1 MNLSIETKGML
12 IGFVGISIFS
22 LTLPFTQMAVN
33 EMSPFFVAFARASIA
48 GICALILLIFTKS
61 KFPNKIQIRRLI
73 IIVIGVIY
81 GFPIFTSIAMKTLPS
96 SHSGIVLGI
105 LPLAMS
111 LFAAIKY
118 KEKPSSSFWMISIFG
133 TFIVISY
140 TFIDNNGSLMIEDI
154 WLLFAILFAAIGYSE
169 GGTLAKEMGSIGVIS
184 WALVISLPINL
195 FASYLF
201 YEINYTSISIQ
212 AIISLTYVG
221 LFSMF
226 IGFFFW
232 YKGIAIGGISR
243 VGQVQLIQPFLTI
256 VGAYFLT
263 NEKITTLNILF
274 AFMVLIVIIIG
285 RKAKIQVS

>member
-1 MNLSIETKGML
+1 ML

-140 TFIDNNGSLMIEDI
+140 TFIDNNGSLMIEDL

-201 YEINYTSISIQ
+201 YEINYASISFQ

-285 RKAKIQVS
+285 RKTKIQVS

>member
-1 MNLSIETKGML
+1 MTLSIETKGML
-12 IGFVGISIFS
+12 IGFIGIAIFS

-33 EMSPFFVAFARASIA
+33 EMSPFFLAFGRASIA
-48 GICALILLIFTKS
+48 GICALILLIFNKS
-61 KFPNKIQIRRLI
+61 KFPNRVQIKKLI
-73 IIVIGVIY
+73 IIVVGVVY
-81 GFPIFTSIAMKTLPS
+81 GFPIFTSIAMTTLPS

-118 KEKPSSSFWMISIFG
+118 KEKPSLSFWLTSIFG
-133 TFIVISY
+133 TFMVISY
-140 TFIDNNGSLMIEDI
+140 TFMDNDGSLMIEDL

-169 GGTLAKEMGSIGVIS
+169 GGILSKEMGSIAVIS
-184 WALVISLPINL
+184 WALVISLPLNL
-195 FASYLF
+195 FASYVF
-201 YEINYTSISIQ
+201 YETSYATISFQ
-212 AIISLTYVG
+212 AFMSLMYVG

-256 VGAYFLT
+256 IGAYFLT
-263 NEKITTLNILF
+263 NEKITFLNILF
-274 AFMVLIVIIIG
+274 ALIVLIVIIIG
-285 RKAKIQVS
+285 RRTKIDVK

>member
-140 TFIDNNGSLMIEDI
+140 TFIDNNGLLMIEDL

-285 RKAKIQVS
+285 RKTKIQVS

>member
-1 MNLSIETKGML
+1 MTLSIETKGML
-12 IGFVGISIFS
+12 IGFVGIAIFS

-33 EMSPFFVAFARASIA
+33 EMSPFFLAFGRASIA
-48 GICALILLIFTKS
+48 GICALILLIFNKS
-61 KFPNKIQIRRLI
+61 KFPNRVQIKKLI
-73 IIVIGVIY
+73 IIVVGVVY
-81 GFPIFTSIAMKTLPS
+81 GFPIFTSIAMTTLPS

-118 KEKPSSSFWMISIFG
+118 KEKPSLSFWLTSIFG
-133 TFIVISY
+133 TFMVISY
-140 TFIDNNGSLMIEDI
+140 TFMDNDGSLMIEDL

-169 GGTLAKEMGSIGVIS
+169 GGILSKEMGSIAVIS

-195 FASYLF
+195 FASYVF
-201 YEINYTSISIQ
+201 YETSYATISFL
-212 AIISLTYVG
+212 AFMSLMYVG

-256 VGAYFLT
+256 IGAYFLT
-263 NEKITTLNILF
+263 NEKITFLNILF
-274 AFMVLIVIIIG
+274 ALIILIVIIIG
-285 RKAKIQVS
+285 RRTKIDVK

>member
-1 MNLSIETKGML
+1 MNLSIETRGML

-140 TFIDNNGSLMIEDI
+140 TFIDNNGSLMIEDL

-201 YEINYTSISIQ
+201 YEINYASISFQ

-285 RKAKIQVS
+285 RKTKIQVS

>member
-33 EMSPFFVAFARASIA
+33 EMSPFFVAFARATIA

-140 TFIDNNGSLMIEDI
+140 TFIDNNGSLMIEDL

-201 YEINYTSISIQ
+201 YEINYASISFQ

-285 RKAKIQVS
+285 RKTKIQVS

>member
-22 LTLPFTQMAVN
+22 LTLPFTQMAVY

-118 KEKPSSSFWMISIFG
+118 KEKPSSSFWIISIFG

-140 TFIDNNGSLMIEDI
+140 TFMDNNGSLMIEDL

-169 GGTLAKEMGSIGVIS
+169 GGKLAKEMGSIGVIS

-201 YEINYTSISIQ
+201 YEINYTSISFQ

-285 RKAKIQVS
+285 RKTKIKVS

>member
-118 KEKPSSSFWMISIFG
+118 KEKPSSSFWIISIFG

-140 TFIDNNGSLMIEDI
+140 TFIDNNGSLMIEDL

-201 YEINYTSISIQ
+201 YEINYASISFQ

-285 RKAKIQVS
+285 RKTKIQVS

>member
-140 TFIDNNGSLMIEDI
+140 TFIDNNGSLMIEDL

-201 YEINYTSISIQ
+201 YEINYASISFQ

-263 NEKITTLNILF
+263 NEKITFLNILF

-285 RKAKIQVS
+285 RKTKIELR

>member
-140 TFIDNNGSLMIEDI
+140 TFIDNNGSLMIEDL

-201 YEINYTSISIQ
+201 YEINYTSISFQ

-263 NEKITTLNILF
+263 NEKVTFLNILF

-285 RKAKIQVS
+285 RKTKIELR

>member
-140 TFIDNNGSLMIEDI
+140 TFIDNNGSLMIEDL

-169 GGTLAKEMGSIGVIS
+169 GGTLAKEMGSIRVIS

-201 YEINYTSISIQ
+201 YEINYTSISFQ

-285 RKAKIQVS
+285 RKTKIQVS

>member
-140 TFIDNNGSLMIEDI
+140 TFIDNNGSLMIEDL

-201 YEINYTSISIQ
+201 YETHYSSISFQ

-285 RKAKIQVS
+285 RKTKIQVS

>member
-133 TFIVISY
+133 TFIVILY
-140 TFIDNNGSLMIEDI
+140 TFIDNNGSLMIEDL

-201 YEINYTSISIQ
+201 YEINYASISFQ

-285 RKAKIQVS
+285 RKTKIQVS

>member
-140 TFIDNNGSLMIEDI
+140 TFIDNNGSLMIEDL

-201 YEINYTSISIQ
+201 YEINYASISFQ

-232 YKGIAIGGISR
+232 YKGIAIGGITR

-285 RKAKIQVS
+285 RKTKIQVS

>member
-1 MNLSIETKGML
+1 MTLSIETKGML
-12 IGFVGISIFS
+12 IGFVGIAIFS

-33 EMSPFFVAFARASIA
+33 EMSPFFLAFGRASIA
-48 GICALILLIFTKS
+48 GVCALILLIFNKS
-61 KFPNKIQIRRLI
+61 KFPNRVQIKKLI
-73 IIVIGVIY
+73 IIVVGVVY
-81 GFPIFTSIAMKTLPS
+81 GFPIFTSIAMTTLPS

-118 KEKPSSSFWMISIFG
+118 KEKPSLSFWLTSIFG
-133 TFIVISY
+133 TFMVISY
-140 TFIDNNGSLMIEDI
+140 TFMDNDGSLMIEDL

-169 GGTLAKEMGSIGVIS
+169 GGILSKEMGSISVIS

-195 FASYLF
+195 FASYVF
-201 YEINYTSISIQ
+201 YETSYATISFQ
-212 AIISLTYVG
+212 AFMSLMYVG

-226 IGFFFW
+226 IGFFDW

-256 VGAYFLT
+256 IGAYFF
-263 NEKITTLNILF
+263 IC
-274 AFMVLIVIIIG
+274 
-285 RKAKIQVS
+285 

>member
-140 TFIDNNGSLMIEDI
+140 TFIDNNGSLIIEDL

-201 YEINYTSISIQ
+201 YEINYSSISFQ

-285 RKAKIQVS
+285 RKTKIQVS

>member
-118 KEKPSSSFWMISIFG
+118 KEKPSSSFWMISILG

-140 TFIDNNGSLMIEDI
+140 TFIDNNGSLMIEDL

-201 YEINYTSISIQ
+201 YEINYTSISFQ

-285 RKAKIQVS
+285 RKTKIQVS

>member
-1 MNLSIETKGML
+1 MTLSIETKGML
-12 IGFVGISIFS
+12 IGFVGIAIFS

-33 EMSPFFVAFARASIA
+33 EMSPFFLAFGRASIA
-48 GICALILLIFTKS
+48 GVCALILLIFNKS
-61 KFPNKIQIRRLI
+61 KFPNRVQIKKLI
-73 IIVIGVIY
+73 IIVVGVVY
-81 GFPIFTSIAMKTLPS
+81 GFPIFTSIAMTTLPS

-118 KEKPSSSFWMISIFG
+118 KEKPSLSFWLTSIFG
-133 TFIVISY
+133 TFMVVSY
-140 TFIDNNGSLMIEDI
+140 TFMDNDGSLMIEDL

-169 GGTLAKEMGSIGVIS
+169 GGILSKEMGSIAVIS
-184 WALVISLPINL
+184 WALVISLPLNL
-195 FASYLF
+195 FASYVF
-201 YEINYTSISIQ
+201 YETSYATISFQ
-212 AIISLTYVG
+212 AFMSLMYVG

-256 VGAYFLT
+256 IGAYFLT
-263 NEKITTLNILF
+263 NEKITFLNILF
-274 AFMVLIVIIIG
+274 ALIVLIVIIIG
-285 RKAKIQVS
+285 RRTKIDVK

>member
-33 EMSPFFVAFARASIA
+33 EMSPFFVAFVRASIA

-140 TFIDNNGSLMIEDI
+140 TFIDNNGSLMIEDL

-201 YEINYTSISIQ
+201 YEINYTSISFQ

-285 RKAKIQVS
+285 RKTKIQVS

>member
-1 MNLSIETKGML
+1 MTLSIETKGML
-12 IGFVGISIFS
+12 IGFVGIAIFS

-33 EMSPFFVAFARASIA
+33 EMSPFFLAFGRASIA
-48 GICALILLIFTKS
+48 GICALILLLFNKS
-61 KFPNKIQIRRLI
+61 KFPNRVQIKKLI
-73 IIVIGVIY
+73 IIVVGVVY
-81 GFPIFTSIAMKTLPS
+81 GFPIFTSIAMTTLPS

-118 KEKPSSSFWMISIFG
+118 KEKPSLSFWLTSIFG
-133 TFIVISY
+133 TFMVISY
-140 TFIDNNGSLMIEDI
+140 TFMDNDGSLMIEDL

-169 GGTLAKEMGSIGVIS
+169 GGILSKEMGSIAVIS
-184 WALVISLPINL
+184 WALVISLPLNL
-195 FASYLF
+195 FASYVF
-201 YEINYTSISIQ
+201 YETSYATISFQ
-212 AIISLTYVG
+212 AFMSLMYVG

-256 VGAYFLT
+256 IGAYFLT
-263 NEKITTLNILF
+263 NEKITFLNILF
-274 AFMVLIVIIIG
+274 ALIVLIVIIIG
-285 RKAKIQVS
+285 RRTKIDVK

>member
-1 MNLSIETKGML
+1 ML
-12 IGFVGISIFS
+12 IGFVGIAIFS

-33 EMSPFFVAFARASIA
+33 EMSPFFLAFGRASIA
-48 GICALILLIFTKS
+48 GICALILLLFNKS
-61 KFPNKIQIRRLI
+61 KFPNRVQIKKLI
-73 IIVIGVIY
+73 IIVVGVVY
-81 GFPIFTSIAMKTLPS
+81 GFPIFTSIAMTTLPS

-118 KEKPSSSFWMISIFG
+118 KEKPSLSFWLTSIFG
-133 TFIVISY
+133 TFMVISY
-140 TFIDNNGSLMIEDI
+140 TFMDNDGSLMIEDL

-169 GGTLAKEMGSIGVIS
+169 GGILSKEMGSIAVIS
-184 WALVISLPINL
+184 WALVISLPLNL
-195 FASYLF
+195 FASYVF
-201 YEINYTSISIQ
+201 YETSYATISFQ
-212 AIISLTYVG
+212 AFMSLMYVG

-256 VGAYFLT
+256 IGAYFLT
-263 NEKITTLNILF
+263 NEKITFLNILF
-274 AFMVLIVIIIG
+274 ALIVLIVIIIG
-285 RKAKIQVS
+285 RRTKIDVK

>member
-140 TFIDNNGSLMIEDI
+140 TFIDNDGSLMIEDL

-201 YEINYTSISIQ
+201 YEINYTSISFQ

-285 RKAKIQVS
+285 RKTKIQVS

>member
-140 TFIDNNGSLMIEDI
+140 TFIDNNGSLMIEDL

-201 YEINYTSISIQ
+201 YEINYTSISFQ

-263 NEKITTLNILF
+263 NEKITFLNILF
-274 AFMVLIVIIIG
+274 AFMVLIIIIIG
-285 RKAKIQVS
+285 RKTKIEVR

>member
-1 MNLSIETKGML
+1 MTLSIETKGML
-12 IGFVGISIFS
+12 IGFVGIAIFS

-33 EMSPFFVAFARASIA
+33 EMSPFFLAFGRASIA
-48 GICALILLIFTKS
+48 GICALILLLFNKS
-61 KFPNKIQIRRLI
+61 KFPNRVQIKKLI
-73 IIVIGVIY
+73 IIVVGVVY
-81 GFPIFTSIAMKTLPS
+81 GFPIFTSIAMTTLPS

-118 KEKPSSSFWMISIFG
+118 KEKPSLSFWLTSIFG
-133 TFIVISY
+133 TFMVISY
-140 TFIDNNGSLMIEDI
+140 TFMDNDGSLIIEDL

-169 GGTLAKEMGSIGVIS
+169 GGILSKEMGSIAVIS

-195 FASYLF
+195 FASYVF
-201 YEINYTSISIQ
+201 YETSYATISFQ
-212 AIISLTYVG
+212 AFMSLMYVG

-232 YKGIAIGGISR
+232 YNGIAIGGISR

-256 VGAYFLT
+256 IGAYFLT
-263 NEKITTLNILF
+263 NEKITFLNILF
-274 AFMVLIVIIIG
+274 ALIVLIVIIIG
-285 RKAKIQVS
+285 RRTKIDVK

>member
-61 KFPNKIQIRRLI
+61 KFPNKIQIKRLI

-140 TFIDNNGSLMIEDI
+140 TFIDNNGSLMIEDL

-201 YEINYTSISIQ
+201 YEINYTSISFQ

-285 RKAKIQVS
+285 RKTKIQVS

>member
-140 TFIDNNGSLMIEDI
+140 TFIDNNGSLMIEDL

-201 YEINYTSISIQ
+201 YEINYTSISFQ

-285 RKAKIQVS
+285 RKTKIQVS

>member
-1 MNLSIETKGML
+1 ML
-12 IGFVGISIFS
+12 IGFVGIAIFS

-33 EMSPFFVAFARASIA
+33 EMSPFFLAFGRASIA
-48 GICALILLIFTKS
+48 GICALILLIFNKS
-61 KFPNKIQIRRLI
+61 KFPNRVQIKKLI
-73 IIVIGVIY
+73 IIVVGVVY
-81 GFPIFTSIAMKTLPS
+81 GFPIFTSIAMTTLPS

-118 KEKPSSSFWMISIFG
+118 KEKPSLSFWLTSIFG
-133 TFIVISY
+133 TFMVISY
-140 TFIDNNGSLMIEDI
+140 TFMDNDGSLMIEDL

-169 GGTLAKEMGSIGVIS
+169 GGILSKEMGSIAVIS

-195 FASYLF
+195 FASYVF
-201 YEINYTSISIQ
+201 YETSYATISFQ
-212 AIISLTYVG
+212 AFMSLMYVG

-256 VGAYFLT
+256 IGAYFLT
-263 NEKITTLNILF
+263 NEKITFLNILF
-274 AFMVLIVIIIG
+274 ALIVLIVIIIG
-285 RKAKIQVS
+285 RRTKIDVK

>member
-1 MNLSIETKGML
+1 LTLSIETKGML
-12 IGFVGISIFS
+12 IGFVGIAIFS

-33 EMSPFFVAFARASIA
+33 EMSPFFLAFGRASIA
-48 GICALILLIFTKS
+48 GICALILLIFNKS
-61 KFPNKIQIRRLI
+61 KFPNRVQIKKLI
-73 IIVIGVIY
+73 IIVVGVVY
-81 GFPIFTSIAMKTLPS
+81 GFPIFTSIAMTTLPS

-118 KEKPSSSFWMISIFG
+118 KEKPSLSFWLTSIFG
-133 TFIVISY
+133 TFMVISY
-140 TFIDNNGSLMIEDI
+140 TFMDNDGSLMIEDL

-169 GGTLAKEMGSIGVIS
+169 GGILSKEMGSIAVIS

-195 FASYLF
+195 FASYVF
-201 YEINYTSISIQ
+201 YETSYATISFQ
-212 AIISLTYVG
+212 AFMSLMYVG

-256 VGAYFLT
+256 IGAYFLT
-263 NEKITTLNILF
+263 NEKITFLNILF
-274 AFMVLIVIIIG
+274 ALIVLIVIIIG
-285 RKAKIQVS
+285 RRTKIDVK

>member
-1 MNLSIETKGML
+1 MTLSIETKGML
-12 IGFVGISIFS
+12 IGFVGIAIFS

-33 EMSPFFVAFARASIA
+33 EMSPFFLAFGRASIA
-48 GICALILLIFTKS
+48 GICALILLIFNKS
-61 KFPNKIQIRRLI
+61 KFPNRVQINKLI
-73 IIVIGVIY
+73 IIVVGVVY
-81 GFPIFTSIAMKTLPS
+81 GFPIFTSIAMTTLPS

-118 KEKPSSSFWMISIFG
+118 KEKPSLSFWLTSIFG
-133 TFIVISY
+133 TFMVISY
-140 TFIDNNGSLMIEDI
+140 TFMDNDGSLMIEDL

-169 GGTLAKEMGSIGVIS
+169 GGILSKEMGSIAVIS

-195 FASYLF
+195 FASYVF
-201 YEINYTSISIQ
+201 YETSYATISFQ
-212 AIISLTYVG
+212 AFMSLMYVG

-256 VGAYFLT
+256 IGAYFLT
-263 NEKITTLNILF
+263 NEKITFLNILF
-274 AFMVLIVIIIG
+274 ALIVLIVIIIG
-285 RKAKIQVS
+285 RRTKIDVK

>member
-140 TFIDNNGSLMIEDI
+140 TFIDNNGSLMIEDL

-201 YEINYTSISIQ
+201 YEINYTSISFQ

-256 VGAYFLT
+256 IGAYFLT
-263 NEKITTLNILF
+263 NEKITFLNILF
-274 AFMVLIVIIIG
+274 ALIVLIVIIIG
-285 RKAKIQVS
+285 RRTKIDVK

>member
-1 MNLSIETKGML
+1 ML

-140 TFIDNNGSLMIEDI
+140 TFIDNNGSLMIEDL

-201 YEINYTSISIQ
+201 YEINYTSISFQ

-285 RKAKIQVS
+285 RKTKIQVS

>member
-140 TFIDNNGSLMIEDI
+140 TFIDNNGSLMIEDL

-201 YEINYTSISIQ
+201 YEINYSSISFQ

-285 RKAKIQVS
+285 RKTKIQVR

>member
-1 MNLSIETKGML
+1 MTLSIETKGML
-12 IGFVGISIFS
+12 IGFVGIAIFS

-33 EMSPFFVAFARASIA
+33 EMSPFFLAFGRASIA
-48 GICALILLIFTKS
+48 GICALILLIFNKS
-61 KFPNKIQIRRLI
+61 KFPNRVQIKKLI
-73 IIVIGVIY
+73 IIVVGVVY
-81 GFPIFTSIAMKTLPS
+81 GFPIFTSIAMTTLPS

-118 KEKPSSSFWMISIFG
+118 KEKPSLSFWLTSIFG
-133 TFIVISY
+133 TFMVISY
-140 TFIDNNGSLMIEDI
+140 TFMDNDGSLMIEDL

-169 GGTLAKEMGSIGVIS
+169 GGILSKEMGSIAVIS

-195 FASYLF
+195 FASYVF
-201 YEINYTSISIQ
+201 YETSYATISFQ
-212 AIISLTYVG
+212 AFMSLMYVG

-256 VGAYFLT
+256 IGAYFLT
-263 NEKITTLNILF
+263 NEKITFLNILF
-274 AFMVLIVIIIG
+274 ALIVLIVIIIG
-285 RKAKIQVS
+285 RRTKIDIK

>member
-1 MNLSIETKGML
+1 MTLSIETKGML
-12 IGFVGISIFS
+12 IGFVGIAIFS

-33 EMSPFFVAFARASIA
+33 EMSPFFLAFGRASIA
-48 GICALILLIFTKS
+48 GICALILLLFNKS
-61 KFPNKIQIRRLI
+61 KFPNRVQIKKLI
-73 IIVIGVIY
+73 IIVVGVVY
-81 GFPIFTSIAMKTLPS
+81 GFPIFTSIAMTTLPS

-118 KEKPSSSFWMISIFG
+118 KEKPSLSFWLTSIFG
-133 TFIVISY
+133 TFMVISY
-140 TFIDNNGSLMIEDI
+140 TFMDNDGSLMIEDL

-169 GGTLAKEMGSIGVIS
+169 GGILSKEMGSIAVIS

-195 FASYLF
+195 FASYVF
-201 YEINYTSISIQ
+201 YETSYATISFQ
-212 AIISLTYVG
+212 AFMSLMYVG

-256 VGAYFLT
+256 IGAYFLT
-263 NEKITTLNILF
+263 NEKITFLNILF
-274 AFMVLIVIIIG
+274 ALIVLIVIIIG
-285 RKAKIQVS
+285 RRTKIDVK

>member
-1 MNLSIETKGML
+1 MNLSVETKGML

-140 TFIDNNGSLMIEDI
+140 TFIDNNGSLMIEDL

-201 YEINYTSISIQ
+201 YEINYISISIQ

>member
-140 TFIDNNGSLMIEDI
+140 TFIDNNGSLMIEDL

-274 AFMVLIVIIIG
+274 AFMVLIVIVIG
-285 RKAKIQVS
+285 RKTKIQVS

>member
-118 KEKPSSSFWMISIFG
+118 KETPSSSFWMISIFG

-140 TFIDNNGSLMIEDI
+140 TFIDNNGSLMIEDL

-201 YEINYTSISIQ
+201 YEINYTSISVQ

-285 RKAKIQVS
+285 RKTKIQVS

>member
-140 TFIDNNGSLMIEDI
+140 TFIDNNGSLMIEDL

-201 YEINYTSISIQ
+201 YEINYASISFQ

-285 RKAKIQVS
+285 RKTKIQVS

>member
-140 TFIDNNGSLMIEDI
+140 TFIDNNGSLMIEDL

-201 YEINYTSISIQ
+201 YEMNYTSISFQ

-285 RKAKIQVS
+285 RKTKIQVS

>member
-1 MNLSIETKGML
+1 MTLSIETKGML
-12 IGFVGISIFS
+12 IGFVGIAIFS

-33 EMSPFFVAFARASIA
+33 EMSPFFLAFGRASIA
-48 GICALILLIFTKS
+48 GICALILLIFNKS
-61 KFPNKIQIRRLI
+61 KFPNRVQIKKLI
-73 IIVIGVIY
+73 IIVVGVVY
-81 GFPIFTSIAMKTLPS
+81 GFPIFTSIAMTTLPS

-118 KEKPSSSFWMISIFG
+118 KEKPSLSFWLTSIFG
-133 TFIVISY
+133 TFMVISY
-140 TFIDNNGSLMIEDI
+140 TFMDNDGSLMIEDL

-169 GGTLAKEMGSIGVIS
+169 GGILSKEMGSIAVIS
-184 WALVISLPINL
+184 WALMISLPINL
-195 FASYLF
+195 FASYVF
-201 YEINYTSISIQ
+201 YETSYATISFQ
-212 AIISLTYVG
+212 AFMSLMYVG

-256 VGAYFLT
+256 IGAYFLT
-263 NEKITTLNILF
+263 NEKITFLNILF
-274 AFMVLIVIIIG
+274 ALIVLIVIIIG
-285 RKAKIQVS
+285 RRTKIDVK